1 MRRTLHADKK
11 CKEIDMNQICSVL
24 DNLELKYLLKVKY
37 YDINSVTS

>member
-1 MRRTLHADKK
+1 MLTKHG
-11 CKEIDMNQICSVL
+11 KEINMNQVCSVL